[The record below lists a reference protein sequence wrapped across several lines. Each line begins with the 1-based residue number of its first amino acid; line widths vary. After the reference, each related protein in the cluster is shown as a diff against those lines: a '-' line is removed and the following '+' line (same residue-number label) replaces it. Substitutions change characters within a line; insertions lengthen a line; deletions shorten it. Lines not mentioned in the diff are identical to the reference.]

1 MNFKKSFFVFT
12 ILICIFL
19 SISGVVA
26 SDVNDTNI
34 AAYENPVIGDAN
46 DDVIAFSQEDLV
58 SSSSKGTFTELQNLI
73 NNASVGSTVTLEKD
87 YAYNS
92 EFKSTAGILISKDL
106 TIDGKGHTIDGLSK
120 SRIFFILFNTD
131 DTLLKNNNVVLKDI
145 KFQNGFTKLYGGA
158 IFNFANLTVNKC
170 TFKNN
175 YANTTAGAICSVG
188 SLNCKN
194 SNFLKNTA
202 NGDAGAIFSL
212 NAVRNVQFFRN
223 YFQSIE
229 NVDNIEVRDIVYAMI
244 MSDKLLPSTDYITK
258 SKFTKNVALGRG
270 GGAVYAYSHININS
284 CTFNYNKANE
294 VGGAVYGAKNITI
307 KNSEFT
313 SNKVYQYGG
322 AVYFKCH
329 EISGGYDAN
338 GNWKSD
344 VVFYTCSIKNSV
356 FTKNYAKERGGAIY
370 GFKYSEMPKKP
381 GAQAEKCTF
390 KDNLAK
396 DTGNELYGGSLKNCI
411 YKNTLTLKTVKVK
424 KSANKLVLTATLKQ
438 DSKVYKNKKI
448 TFTFNGVT
456 YTAKT
461 NSNGVAKVTVPSKV
475 LKKLKVGKKVKYQAT
490 YSKYIDRKNSEV
502 LK

>member
-1 MNFKKSFFVFT
+1 MNFKKTVFVFT

-26 SDVNDTNI
+26 SDVNDTDI
-34 AAYENPVIGDAN
+34 AAYENRVIGDAN
-46 DDVIAFSQEDLV
+46 DNVIASSQEDLV
-58 SSSSKGTFTELQNLI
+58 SSSSKGTFTELQSLI
-73 NNASVGSTVTLEKD
+73 NNASAGSTVTLEKD
-87 YAYNS
+87 YTYDSDFNS
-92 EFKSTAGILISKDL
+92 TGVVISKDL

-120 SRIFFILFNTD
+120 SRIFFIVYRAN
-131 DTLLKNNNVVLKDI
+131 DTVLKNYNVVLKDI
-145 KFQNGFTKLYGGA
+145 NFKNGFTKLYGGA
-158 IFNFANLTVNKC
+158 IFNLANLTVNKC

-194 SNFLKNTA
+194 SNFEKNTA
-202 NGDAGAIFSL
+202 NGDAGAIFSYNTVL
-212 NAVRNVQFFRN
+212 NVQFFRN
-223 YFQSIE
+223 YFRTVE
-229 NVDNIEVRDIVYAMI
+229 KLDIKDLLYAM
-244 MSDKLLPSTDYITK
+244 MMGNTLLPSTDYITK
-258 SKFTKNVALGRG
+258 CKFTKNVALGRG

-284 CTFNYNKANE
+284 CTFTSNKANE
-294 VGGAVYGAKNITI
+294 VGGAVYGAKDI
-307 KNSEFT
+307 KIKDSKFT
-313 SNKVYQYGG
+313 SNKVYKYGG

-329 EISGGYDAN
+329 EITGSYDAN

-344 VVFYTCSIKNSV
+344 VVFYSCSIKNSV

-424 KSANKLVLTATLKQ
+424 KSATKLVLTATLKQ
-438 DSKVYKNKKI
+438 GSKIYKNKKI

-461 NSNGVAKVTVPSKV
+461 NSKGVAKVTVPSKV

-490 YSKYIDRKNSEV
+490 YSSFIDRKNSEV